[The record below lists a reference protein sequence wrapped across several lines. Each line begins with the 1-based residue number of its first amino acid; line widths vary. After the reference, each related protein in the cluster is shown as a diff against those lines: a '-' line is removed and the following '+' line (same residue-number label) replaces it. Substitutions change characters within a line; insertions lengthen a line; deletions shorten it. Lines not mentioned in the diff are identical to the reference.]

1 MKVEAPVFQTVR
13 RATTV
18 MAGPATAVQRE
29 LAKLHAVNSKGI
41 SPRRRARKPGL
52 EIALLG
58 VDGAG
63 KTSVA
68 DAFRCLTHP
77 VKVIAMGSAHFR
89 CLPVL
94 QRFFPSPVVQLAV
107 HFERMLRRW
116 LGFCLACFGS
126 IVIYD
131 RHPLEQFNTKP
142 TLLRHRINNY
152 PFYLYGWPV
161 DLTFWLTGDYQQI
174 YERKKEF
181 TAERLH
187 ALDEQISDV
196 LARRHIDHW
205 KVNVTDNNLDDVVGA
220 VVRQVSAKFDAGS
233 QAQIETPPGV

>member
-1 MKVEAPVFQTVR
+1 MTAP
-13 RATTV
+13 AI
-18 MAGPATAVQRE
+18 AVQRE
-29 LAKLHAVNSKGI
+29 LAKSQTVNLQGTL
-41 SPRRRARKPGL
+41 PRCHSRKPGL

-68 DAFRCLTHP
+68 NAFRRLTRP

-89 CLPVL
+89 WLPML
-94 QRFFPSPVVQLAV
+94 QRFFPSPVVQLAE
-107 HFERMLRRW
+107 HCERMLRRW
-116 LGFCLACFGS
+116 LGFCLGCAGW

-131 RHPLEQFNTKP
+131 RHPLEQLNTMP
-142 TLLRHRINNY
+142 TLLKHRINNY
-152 PFYLYGWPV
+152 FFRLYGWPV

-181 TAERLH
+181 AAERLRD
-187 ALDEQISDV
+187 LDARISDV
-196 LARRHIDHW
+196 LAYCHIEHL
-205 KVNVTDNNLDDVVGA
+205 KVNVTDNSLEDVVDI

-233 QAQIETPPGV
+233 QAQVETPPAI

>member
-1 MKVEAPVFQTVR
+1 M
-13 RATTV
+13 TV
-18 MAGPATAVQRE
+18 MAKSATAVQRE
-29 LAKLHAVNSKGI
+29 LANLHTVDSTGI
-41 SPRRRARKPGL
+41 ILRPRPRKRGI

-58 VDGAG
+58 VDGGG

-68 DAFRCLTHP
+68 DALRCLTHP

-89 CLPVL
+89 YLPLL
-94 QRFFPSPVVQLAV
+94 QRFFASPVVQLAA
-107 HFERMLRRW
+107 HLERMLRRW
-116 LGFCLACFGS
+116 LGFCLAYFGR

-152 PFYLYGWPV
+152 LFHLYARPV
-161 DLTFWLTGDYQQI
+161 DFTFWFTGDYQQI

-181 TAERLH
+181 TAERLR

-196 LARRHIDHW
+196 LACRHIDHL
-205 KVNVTDNNLDDVVGA
+205 KVNVTDNGLDDVVEA
-220 VVRQVSAKFDAGS
+220 VVRRISARFEAGS
-233 QAQIETPPGV
+233 QAQDEIPPAV